1 MGCRLR
7 RFVHCPTTST
17 IITKTRNATAK
28 ECCRSSQM
36 QTNLFQNA
44 EYPQRQEKATD
55 NLGYPALANAINA
68 YISNRQI
75 RLG

>member
-1 MGCRLR
+1 
-7 RFVHCPTTST
+7 
-17 IITKTRNATAK
+17 
-28 ECCRSSQM
+28 M
-36 QTNLFQNA
+36 QTNLFQNS

-55 NLGYPALANAINA
+55 NLGYLALANAINA